1 MCIRK
6 EDICDGIKD
15 CPDGRDE
22 RQCLRLNKVMGTKY
36 GEGRLEAWSLG
47 GLTQPSHPSG
57 SRIHTPGT
65 GDMNVQGSL
74 STSEMNGEWKYV
86 CGDKWDTTFMSHAAC
101 HRLGYKRAVETFIR
115 EETTSVHGP
124 GHGGPGHGEPRHGGH
139 SSSDQTAIG
148 SKTFFYKGRNE
159 GCGRRNGPD
168 LAVYLTCELFQ
179 CGKNVNLAPS
189 GRIVG
194 GTESLPGR
202 WPWLVGL
209 HGGSDEIFFCGGVL
223 ISEHWILSGN

>member
-1 MCIRK
+1 
-6 EDICDGIKD
+6 
-15 CPDGRDE
+15 
-22 RQCLRLNKVMGTKY
+22 MGTKY
-36 GEGRLEAWSLG
+36 GEGRLEAWSVG
-47 GLTQPSHPSG
+47 GLMSPSDHKESH
-57 SRIHTPGT
+57 SSGT
-65 GDMNVQGSL
+65 GDMKIQGS
-74 STSEMNGEWKYV
+74 SSISEMSGEWKYV

-115 EETTSVHGP
+115 DEIPSVHG
-124 GHGGPGHGEPRHGGH
+124 HSEPRHGGNGG
-139 SSSDQTAIG
+139 SDSDHHDHVAVG

-159 GCGRRNGPD
+159 GCGRKSD
-168 LAVYLTCELFQ
+168 LAVYLTCEQFE
-179 CGKNVNLAPS
+179 CGRNFNLVPS
-189 GRIVG
+189 ARIVG